1 MAIQTK
7 LAQLLNGLVQNITL
21 TADELQ
27 VGSIRLDVATA
38 GGTELTKT
46 ILDSLIA
53 NSHASGSDN
62 QTITAGAGLTGGGS
76 GASVTL
82 NIGQGDGI
90 TVSADE
96 IAVTADV
103 LRDADKGVAGGVAS
117 LDGGGKIPSSQ
128 LPAIAITEVFTA
140 ADITARD
147 ALTIGSGAGEVQEGD
162 VVIVADASADVNIT
176 SGAASYIYDGS
187 AYLLLKA
194 GDEVLSVNGE
204 TGAVTLDSADL
215 DHTQAD
221 TGDWTVADGSTIKA
235 HLDELADRLVTV
247 EADNSSDSITKTM
260 TAGEALSANVT
271 YVLRYAVSG
280 ETDGRVY
287 KVGATAALG
296 HAVAVYRPTAAISAG
311 DPITA
316 TLLGEVISSVAF
328 SAAADEG
335 KPVFATTAGLLTLTA
350 PSSGAVIQVGS
361 VALIGAAGTAKILV
375 QAPRLVGVA

>member
-1 MAIQTK
+1 MAVQTK
-7 LAQLLNGLVQNITL
+7 LAQVLNGIVQNVTL

-27 VGSIRLDVATA
+27 VGSIRLDLATA

-62 QTITAGAGLTGGGS
+62 QTITAGAGLTGGGA

-103 LRDADKGVAGGVAS
+103 LRDADKGVANGVAS
-117 LDGGGKIPSSQ
+117 LDAGGKVPSSQ
-128 LPAIAITEVFTA
+128 LPALAITEVFSV

-147 ALTIGSGAGEVQEGD
+147 ALTVGTGAGEVQEGD
-162 VVIVADASADVNIT
+162 VVIVTDASADAAIT

-187 AYLLLKA
+187 AYALLKA

-204 TGAVTLDSADL
+204 TGTVVLDSADL
-215 DHTQAD
+215 NHTQAD
-221 TGDWTVADGSTIKA
+221 TGDWTIADGGTIGG
-235 HLDELADRLVTV
+235 HLDELADRVAAV
-247 EADNSSDSITKTM
+247 EADTGSDAVTRTSV
-260 TAGEALSANVT
+260 AGESFSADTT
-271 YVLRYAVSG
+271 YILRFAVSG
-280 ETDGRVY
+280 ETDGRLY
-287 KVGATAALG
+287 KVGTTAALG
-296 HAVAVYRPTAAISAG
+296 HAMAVFRPTAAISAG
-311 DPITA
+311 DPIEA
-316 TLLGEVISSVAF
+316 TMLGEVISSVAF

-335 KPVFATTAGLLTLTA
+335 KPVYADASGLPTLTP

-361 VALIGAAGTAKILV
+361 VSLTGAAGTAKLLV

>member
-1 MAIQTK
+1 MAVQTK